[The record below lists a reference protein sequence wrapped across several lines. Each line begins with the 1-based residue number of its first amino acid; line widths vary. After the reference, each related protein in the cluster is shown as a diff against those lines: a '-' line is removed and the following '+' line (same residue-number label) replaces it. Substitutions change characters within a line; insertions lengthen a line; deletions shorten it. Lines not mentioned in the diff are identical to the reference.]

1 MRHRLKLQMAKSKCQ
16 SSNAKGSP
24 GSKGQRGVVLAF
36 RYLDL
41 FEVGLIPHLFCVI
54 ASPSPP
60 VILTLNEVKGKDLV
74 LLMTGSAKNLPGLR
88 VDSAWQSPVP
98 RPRLLRRPDE
108 SRLLTMTKREGIASV
123 D

>member
-1 MRHRLKLQMAKSKCQ
+1 MPKLKCQ
-16 SSNAKGSP
+16 RKPKA
-24 GSKGQRGVVLAF
+24 KGQRGVVLAF

-54 ASPSPP
+54 ASPSPSVILSPSPP

-74 LLMTGSAKNLPGLR
+74 LLRTGSAKNLPGFR